1 MVDSVDH
8 AQEYEQAERERH
20 IRRARQSAA
29 CTSRLLCEVCD
40 TPIPEARR
48 IAIPGVALCITC
60 QQRREQQ
67 QRHYRRDM

>member
-20 IRRARQSAA
+20 IRRARLSSTCA
-29 CTSRLLCEVCD
+29 SRLLCEACEA
-40 TPIPEARR
+40 PIPEARR
-48 IAIPGVALCITC
+48 AAIPGVALCITC

-67 QRHYRRDM
+67 QRHYRKDR